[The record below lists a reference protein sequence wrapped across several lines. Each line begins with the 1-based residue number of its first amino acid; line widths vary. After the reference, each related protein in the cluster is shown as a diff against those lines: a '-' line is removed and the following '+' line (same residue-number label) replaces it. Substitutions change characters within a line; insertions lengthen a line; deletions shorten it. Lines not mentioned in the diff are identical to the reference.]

1 MSGEIRAAGG
11 IVMRGGRLAVVHR
24 PKYDDWSLPK
34 GKLDAGETWQEAA
47 VREVEE
53 EIGVRG
59 RLGREL
65 ESSHYTHK
73 GRPKTVRYWLM
84 SIADEGEFVPNA
96 ETDELRWVTPQEA
109 ASLLTYDRDR
119 EIVDSL

>member
-1 MSGEIRAAGG
+1 M
-11 IVMRGGRLAVVHR
+11 
-24 PKYDDWSLPK
+24 
-34 GKLDAGETWQEAA
+34 
-47 VREVEE
+47 
-53 EIGVRG
+53 RG

-84 SIADEGEFVPNA
+84 DIEHEDEFVPND

-109 ASLLTYDRDR
+109 LGLHSYDRDR
-119 EIVDSL
+119 VLIESL